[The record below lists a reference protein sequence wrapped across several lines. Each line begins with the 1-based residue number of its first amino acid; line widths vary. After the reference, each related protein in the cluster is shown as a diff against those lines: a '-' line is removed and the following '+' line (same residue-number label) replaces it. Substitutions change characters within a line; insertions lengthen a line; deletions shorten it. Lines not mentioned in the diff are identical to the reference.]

1 METAVRA
8 DPLLVM
14 SALVFVAS
22 VGPSLADGRTQ
33 KYRSNGCEIERKV
46 DDDGRFEAKVD
57 RKPGQGRAYFGAG
70 KEMFIPGGC
79 EVKRERKRDGEYKE
93 EVKCK

>member
-1 METAVRA
+1 METTVRA
-8 DPLLVM
+8 DALLVM
-14 SALVFVAS
+14 SALVIVAS

-46 DDDGRFEAKVD
+46 DDDGRFETKVD
-57 RKPGQGRAYFGAG
+57 CKPGQGRAYFGAG
-70 KEMFIPGGC
+70 KEEFIQGGC
-79 EVKRERKRDGEYKE
+79 EIKREWKRDGEYKE

>member
-1 METAVRA
+1 MRA
-8 DPLLVM
+8 DALLAL

-22 VGPSLADGRTQ
+22 TGPSLADGRTQ

-46 DDDGRFEAKVD
+46 DDDGRFESKVD
-57 RKPGQGRAYFGAG
+57 CKPGQGRAYSGAG
-70 KEMFIPGGC
+70 KEEFIQGGC
-79 EVKRERKRDGEYKE
+79 EIKREWKPNGEYKE